1 MLSPVRATDFEFRAV
16 TDDELR
22 ATDAVFHEAL
32 HSEPPNDEKWATL
45 RRIHEPGRTFG
56 AFVGETV
63 VGSATSLTSD
73 LTVPGGAVVPL
84 AAVTGVGVRSDYR
97 RRGALTGLMRTQL
110 ASAAAS
116 GEVLATLHASEATIY
131 ERFGYGLSTLAKTI
145 RVRPA
150 RARLRPEAP
159 SGGTVRFLTKD
170 EALRLL
176 PEAYQRLRG
185 DRVGMMGRSTPWW
198 TLNYESR
205 MAHGYYRVAAHFDRD
220 ERVDGMIGYR
230 PVEIK
235 SDDPRTGSGIDVLD
249 FVGANQVV
257 ENDLWRFVLG
267 IDLVEQVTVYMR
279 PSDDPVGVLL
289 GDFFAIRSDQDD
301 ELWLR
306 VIDAQAALSAR
317 TYGHAEPVVIEVVDP
332 LLPDNS
338 GRYLIGQHGS
348 ERTTEPAA
356 ITMGVEILGMIY
368 LGTWRPSTL
377 AGIGRLTVHDPAALP
392 AADRLFATERPAWCG
407 SLF

>member
-22 ATDAVFHEAL
+22 AADTVFHEAL
-32 HSEPPNDEKWATL
+32 HAEPPNDEKWATL
-45 RRIHEPGRTFG
+45 RRIHQPGRTFG
-56 AFVGETV
+56 AFAGETV
-63 VGSATSLTSD
+63 VGAATSIVSD
-73 LTVPGGAVVPL
+73 LTVPGGAVVPM

-97 RRGALTGLMRTQL
+97 RRGALTGLMRAQL
-110 ASAAAS
+110 TTAAAA
-116 GEVLATLHASEATIY
+116 GEVLATLHASEPTIY
-131 ERFGYGLSTLAKTI
+131 ERFGYGMSTLAKTV

-150 RARLRPEAP
+150 RARMRPDVP

-176 PEAYQRLRG
+176 PEGYQRLRG
-185 DRVGMMGRSTPWW
+185 DRVGMMGRTTPWW

-235 SDDPRTGSGIDVLD
+235 SDDPRTGSGIAVLD
-249 FVGANQVV
+249 FVGADQVV
-257 ENDLWRFVLG
+257 ENDLWRFLLG
-267 IDLVEQVTVYMR
+267 IDLVEEVTVYMR
-279 PSDDPVGVLL
+279 PSDDPVGAMLT
-289 GDFFAIRSDQDD
+289 DFFAIRSEQDD

-306 VIDAQAALSAR
+306 VIDVPAALSAR
-317 TYGHAEPVVIEVVDP
+317 TYGQAEPVVIEIVDP
-332 LLPDNS
+332 MLPDNS
-338 GRYLIGQHGS
+338 GRYLIGPHGT

-368 LGTWRPSTL
+368 LGAWRPSTL
-377 AGIGRLTVHDPAALP
+377 AETGRLTVHDPAALP
-392 AADRLFATERPAWCG
+392 TADRLFATDRPAWCG